1 MPRSVEP
8 EVAANERIQ
17 DLCRALAEA
26 TTDPDLTLRFLRDLL
41 SFRELQDIANR
52 WAAARMLMAGA
63 TQTQTAQ
70 QLGMSTKTISEVA
83 LWVHGPFQTGGY
95 WEVFNAQKAP
105 DVTSN
110 NLPRSESLAERL
122 ATRE

>member
-1 MPRSVEP
+1 MSRSVEP
-8 EVAANERIQ
+8 EVVGNERVQ
-17 DLCRALAEA
+17 GLCQAVAAA
-26 TTDPDLTLRFLRDLL
+26 TGDPDLTLRFLRDLL

-95 WEVFNAQKAP
+95 WEVFKTL
-105 DVTSN
+105 TSKDGASPSSPG
-110 NLPRSESLAERL
+110 PRQPL
-122 ATRE
+122 